1 MKKFISMITILSL
14 CASVTIT
21 HNKVM
26 AEEVIQKNLTVEH
39 PYEIRLHD
47 TDGFLLKMHEKD
59 AGSIFSEANI
69 KVIEGEEYYSIPS
82 GFLNF
87 GLEED
92 RVDKVY
98 ISKEIILESKDGIL
112 NKNYSAPGV
121 YRSYILFHNLEN
133 EIYKPAEAETI
144 KIEIMEETLLDVAVE
159 NSLLQYPA
167 GKKITEDRVIQDA
180 GLDVS
185 GQLAAEDYGVP
196 LINFDELTD
205 IDHNMEKGT
214 YHVEVPSKE
223 WREVFSSVNPFVE
236 NITSKTIQ
244 LEILSSSDENPLN
257 MDEDILLE
265 FEDKNQEVLEGIA
278 VPIIDADKNVQISY
292 RSHIQNYGWQEFIYN
307 GEITGT
313 VGEGLR
319 LEAFEINTS
328 NEPEVSVAYAVK
340 VMNEQWS
347 DFLPEGST
355 AGTVGQAKALEA
367 ITVRLEGEK
376 AADYH
381 IYYRTYN
388 ENYGWMDWA
397 KNGEKSGTE
406 GLGYQIEAIQF
417 KVVPSNEP
425 FEEST
430 EEPFV
435 KLEDL
440 ISLRYRFYTGPEG
453 WSEIFLPTADD
464 TSHPKSENL
473 IEDLEISVESP
484 IGLGIESSVLKNG
497 VWTDPAGPG
506 RVEALEH
513 DGSIQGIRMEL
524 TGEKRDLFELYYR
537 VYRAGTGWMDWAA
550 EGFPAGSDS
559 FHEGIHD
566 IQMVIAPRG
575 TMDLPEENAFVTT
588 NLTDIHYALYSQEI
602 GWSPKTSDAGS
613 ETTALH
619 EKLLALKAE
628 LGTALPMGS
637 ITYQVHV
644 QNVGWMDTV
653 QNGEVAGKPLSGY
666 QVEAVRVDLEG
677 TVSEYYD
684 VFYRVKAAGFEDY
697 FAWKKNGESAGSE
710 GFGLALQD
718 IELKLVKK
726 QDSVEDKNIGFIA
739 KGDEPIVFYRSRVEL
754 NPMSGYQMENQF
766 SGSIGQSKG
775 LSDLDISGF
784 NMDSSS
790 IRFSVYYD
798 SNGWMQGISGVG
810 VKSDKNDVIRALK
823 ISLAPKYGQ
832 QYDILYRVHVQN
844 HGWLGWTKNG
854 VAAGSMGEGLRLEA
868 FEVKIVKKGLFSD
881 ENNVAHLIGSVTDIG
896 AETHIQNIGWRTET
910 PKTQIFGTT
919 GRSLRLEAL
928 SLSVASHLPEGNIIL
943 GAFIQGEGW
952 RSSANQSEG
961 YVGTIGQSKRIEELT
976 MSLAGDIQ
984 QEFDIYYRVHVA
996 RIGWLGWAKNGEKA
1010 GSALYQ
1016 NGIEALEVKLVPR
1029 NESFDAPLGNPFVI
1043 NIPYS
1048 LKTRF
1053 MDKNDCFVLNQ
1064 KIKPQ
1069 GIVLHS
1075 TATPGVMAAD
1085 WFDRWNKSY
1094 AKGET
1099 NRQVA
1104 VHSFVDDREIWQ
1116 YLPWDH
1122 RGWHAGGTANN
1133 THIGIEMCE
1142 PSGVKYSG
1150 GRIVE
1155 YDAATYSTY
1164 FTGVWNNA
1172 VTLSVIL
1179 ARLYN
1184 FTEADIISHN
1194 EGYFLG
1200 VASNHSDVNHWFPL
1214 HGKNMDIFRAEVRS
1228 RLYQ

>member
-1 MKKFISMITILSL
+1 
-14 CASVTIT
+14 
-21 HNKVM
+21 
-26 AEEVIQKNLTVEH
+26 
-39 PYEIRLHD
+39 
-47 TDGFLLKMHEKD
+47 
-59 AGSIFSEANI
+59 
-69 KVIEGEEYYSIPS
+69 
-82 GFLNF
+82 
-87 GLEED
+87 
-92 RVDKVY
+92 
-98 ISKEIILESKDGIL
+98 
-112 NKNYSAPGV
+112 
-121 YRSYILFHNLEN
+121 
-133 EIYKPAEAETI
+133 
-144 KIEIMEETLLDVAVE
+144 
-159 NSLLQYPA
+159 
-167 GKKITEDRVIQDA
+167 
-180 GLDVS
+180 
-185 GQLAAEDYGVP
+185 
-196 LINFDELTD
+196 
-205 IDHNMEKGT
+205 
-214 YHVEVPSKE
+214 
-223 WREVFSSVNPFVE
+223 
-236 NITSKTIQ
+236 
-244 LEILSSSDENPLN
+244 
-257 MDEDILLE
+257 
-265 FEDKNQEVLEGIA
+265 
-278 VPIIDADKNVQISY
+278 
-292 RSHIQNYGWQEFIYN
+292 
-307 GEITGT
+307 
-313 VGEGLR
+313 
-319 LEAFEINTS
+319 
-328 NEPEVSVAYAVK
+328 
-340 VMNEQWS
+340 
-347 DFLPEGST
+347 
-355 AGTVGQAKALEA
+355 
-367 ITVRLEGEK
+367 
-376 AADYH
+376 
-381 IYYRTYN
+381 
-388 ENYGWMDWA
+388 
-397 KNGEKSGTE
+397 
-406 GLGYQIEAIQF
+406 
-417 KVVPSNEP
+417 
-425 FEEST
+425 
-430 EEPFV
+430 
-435 KLEDL
+435 
-440 ISLRYRFYTGPEG
+440 
-453 WSEIFLPTADD
+453 
-464 TSHPKSENL
+464 
-473 IEDLEISVESP
+473 
-484 IGLGIESSVLKNG
+484 
-497 VWTDPAGPG
+497 
-506 RVEALEH
+506 
-513 DGSIQGIRMEL
+513 
-524 TGEKRDLFELYYR
+524 
-537 VYRAGTGWMDWAA
+537 
-550 EGFPAGSDS
+550 
-559 FHEGIHD
+559 
-566 IQMVIAPRG
+566 
-575 TMDLPEENAFVTT
+575 
-588 NLTDIHYALYSQEI
+588 
-602 GWSPKTSDAGS
+602 
-613 ETTALH
+613 
-619 EKLLALKAE
+619 
-628 LGTALPMGS
+628 
-637 ITYQVHV
+637 
-644 QNVGWMDTV
+644 
-653 QNGEVAGKPLSGY
+653 
-666 QVEAVRVDLEG
+666 
-677 TVSEYYD
+677 
-684 VFYRVKAAGFEDY
+684 
-697 FAWKKNGESAGSE
+697 
-710 GFGLALQD
+710 
-718 IELKLVKK
+718 
-726 QDSVEDKNIGFIA
+726 
-739 KGDEPIVFYRSRVEL
+739 
-754 NPMSGYQMENQF
+754 MENQF

-798 SNGWMQGISGVG
+798 SKGWMQGISGVG

-823 ISLAPKYGQ
+823 ISLASKYSQ

-854 VAAGSMGEGLRLEA
+854 MAAGSMGEGLRLEA

-952 RSSANQSEG
+952 RSSTNQSEG

-1016 NGIEALEVKLVPR
+1016 NGIEALEVKLVSR

-1214 HGKNMDIFRAEVRS
+1214 HGKNMDMFRAEVRS